1 MNHEKALAL
10 VKEKKIVAI
19 LRNIPLEDSIPVA
32 RALYAGG
39 IRVMEFTYDHALPGC
54 MEINSRQV
62 ESVCREFGS
71 EMLVG
76 CGTVLTEEEVQAGF
90 QAGARLIVSPNTDEK
105 VIRATKEKGML
116 SMPGAMTPTEII
128 TAHKAGADIV
138 KIFPAGALGLSY
150 IKAVRAPLPHI
161 PMSAVG
167 GVKPENVPEFL
178 DAGAVG
184 FGIGSE
190 LVQKDALAARDF
202 AAITRRA
209 LAYTEAIARYHQK

>member
-1 MNHEKALAL
+1 MNLDQALKL

-19 LRNIPLEDSIPVA
+19 LRNIPWEESLPVA
-32 RALYAGG
+32 HALYAGG
-39 IRVMEFTYDHALPGC
+39 IRVMEFTYDHARPGF
-54 MEINSRQV
+54 MELNNRQV
-62 ESVCREFGS
+62 ESVCREFGD

-76 CGTVLTEEEVQAGF
+76 CGTVLTEEEVHAGF
-90 QAGARLIVSPNTDEK
+90 LAGAQLIVSPNTDEK
-105 VIRATKEKGML
+105 VIRAAKERGML

-128 TAHKAGADIV
+128 TAYKAGADII
-138 KIFPAGALGLSY
+138 KIFPAGAMGLSY
-150 IKAVRAPLPHI
+150 IKALRAPLPHI

-178 DAGAVG
+178 DAGVAG

-190 LVQKDALAARDF
+190 LVQKDALAARDY

-209 LAYTEAIARYHQK
+209 LAYTEAIARYDQK